1 MTIEGRKVEL
11 AALLQIEE
19 KKQRLKAIEQ
29 EMAEPSFWQDHQRAT
44 KISQEFKYLSDLIER
59 FELSKSE
66 ADLAELEDEVTF
78 TGHHDQSAAF
88 ISVHAGAGGTEAQD
102 WAEMLVRMYLRW
114 AEHQG
119 FKSEILDRSP
129 GEEAGVKS
137 ATIYIKGFRGY
148 GLLKGENGV
157 HRLVRISP
165 FDADKARHT
174 SFALVEVVPEV
185 EKNEIEIKAEEIK
198 IDVYRSTGAGGQS
211 VNTTDS
217 AVRITHLPTNIVVT
231 CQNERSQ
238 LQNKAQAL
246 KILQAKL
253 QLLEDEKQRADEQ
266 KLKGEPVLASWGNQ
280 IRSYVL
286 QPYQLV
292 KDNRTGFETSAV
304 ADVLDGKIDQF
315 LESYRKYLVNK

>member
-315 LESYRKYLVNK
+315 LENYRKYLVNK